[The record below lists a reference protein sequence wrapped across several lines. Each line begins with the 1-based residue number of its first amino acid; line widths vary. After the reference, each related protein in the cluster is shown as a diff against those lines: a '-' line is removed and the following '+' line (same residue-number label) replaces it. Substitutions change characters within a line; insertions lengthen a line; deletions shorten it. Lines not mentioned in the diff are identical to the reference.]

1 MLILKIILSGDF
13 YQLPTVPDAQY
24 GESSDYCFESKSFR
38 STMPHVVHLTQV
50 FRQLDNN
57 LITSVNETEKGE
69 PYPQTVDYV

>member
-13 YQLPTVPDAQY
+13 YQLPKKNAQY

-57 LITSVNETEKGE
+57 LITSVNETEKGK